1 MQCVGPGVNAD
12 ENMNG
17 AGEQVDI
24 LPPQCMVKERWK
36 VVSLVCVS
44 GCVGVWEYRCLKCM
58 MLLLPY
64 HTGQNGPQQ
73 MFLDQLCLASF
84 QNASKPF
91 GCGPVRSISPS

>member
-1 MQCVGPGVNAD
+1 MQCVGPGVNGD

-24 LPPQCMVKERWK
+24 LPSNCLVKERWK
-36 VVSLVCVS
+36 VVSV
-44 GCVGVWEYRCLKCM
+44 CVGVWEYRCPMCL
-58 MLLLPY
+58 MLLQPN

-73 MFLDQLCLASF
+73 MSLDQLCLAAF

-91 GCGPVRSISPS
+91 GRGPVCSISPS